1 MADTF
6 NRIKEA
12 PKLNKKA
19 WTQRQLQLIVD
30 NNKAV
35 FELEIPLSRHLI
47 QVNAE

>member
-1 MADTF
+1 MADKF

-19 WTQRQLQLIVD
+19 WMQGQLQLIVD

-35 FELEIPLSRHLI
+35 FELDIPLSRRLIHL
-47 QVNAE
+47 NAE